1 MAKKKKQKSKPKA
14 KVNHKPVK
22 KSPRQEA
29 LPGLEDRAVKALD
42 TAAMDY
48 EDVKQER
55 MKLTAQESSL
65 KEEVR
70 RLMHK
75 QGKTHYKHGA
85 IEITL
90 EPEGEKVKVRV
101 KDENEELPD
110 DTQPE
115 AATGAGSEDVEEDGY
130 GDTSIEDAEL
140 NESV

>member
-1 MAKKKKQKSKPKA
+1 MGTKKKQKQKSKPKA

-75 QGKTHYKHGA
+75 QGKTHYKHGR
-85 IEITL
+85 IEVEL

-115 AATGAGSEDVEEDGY
+115 AATEAESDVY
-130 GDTSIEDAEL
+130 LEDAGADDETL
-140 NESV
+140 SEEIEA

>member
-115 AATGAGSEDVEEDGY
+115 AATDAESEDELDDAVADEEAQSAEVE
-130 GDTSIEDAEL
+130 A
-140 NESV
+140 